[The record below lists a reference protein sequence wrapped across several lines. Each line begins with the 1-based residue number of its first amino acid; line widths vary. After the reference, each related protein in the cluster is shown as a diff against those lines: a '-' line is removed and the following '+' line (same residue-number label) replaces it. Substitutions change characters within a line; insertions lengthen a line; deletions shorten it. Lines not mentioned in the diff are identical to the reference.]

1 MSSWWR
7 EVKIPNETPEQRERA
22 LREALEEIWIQGKD
36 RGTSS
41 IPWRMS
47 YKAIKTLK
55 SLYGEKPYE
64 SIS

>member
-1 MSSWWR
+1 MAQWWR

-41 IPWRMS
+41 IPWRMA
-47 YKAIKTLK
+47 YKAEKTLK
-55 SLYGEKPYE
+55 LLYGEKPYE
-64 SIS
+64 NIS